1 MSAIDNVPTNKNFL
15 SPLGFKFAIKR
26 APHINF
32 FVQKANVPSLALPSI
47 DIPTQFVP
55 IPTNYTHVDYGRF
68 EVTFA
73 VDEDLKNYLE
83 IHDWMRALG
92 FPDNYDEHAALSRV
106 PQYTGEGL
114 VSDLSLIIL
123 NSNKRGNFEFTFRD
137 AFPVSLSGMQFDTT
151 RDDVQYVT
159 AIAEFAYIMYDI
171 TKV

>member
-1 MSAIDNVPTNKNFL
+1 MSAIDNTPTNKNFL
-15 SPLGFKFAIKR
+15 SPLNFKFSIKR

-32 FVQKANVPSLALPSI
+32 FVQKANIPSLELPSI

-55 IPTNYTHVDYGRF
+55 IPTNYTHVEYGRF
-68 EVTFA
+68 EITFA
-73 VDEDLKNYLE
+73 VDEDLQNYLE

-92 FPDNYDEHAALSRV
+92 FPDNYEEHAALSRI

-123 NSNKRGNFEFTFRD
+123 NSAKRGNFELTFRD
-137 AFPVSLSGMQFDTT
+137 AFPTSLSGVQFDTT

-159 AIAEFAYIMYDI
+159 ATAEFAYILYDI
-171 TKV
+171 AKI